1 MQASKA
7 CVTHPRNYNG
17 ILDNYQIFELVQII
31 AAEK

>member
-1 MQASKA
+1 MQASKT

-17 ILDNYQIFELVQII
+17 VLDDYQIFESVQII